1 MQGKGLLLPMAS
13 PNLRVVAS
21 RVVAQGRAWHTLLME
36 DFETFIMV

>member
-1 MQGKGLLLPMAS
+1 MAS

-21 RVVAQGRAWHTLLME
+21 RVVAQGRAWHTLLIEVE